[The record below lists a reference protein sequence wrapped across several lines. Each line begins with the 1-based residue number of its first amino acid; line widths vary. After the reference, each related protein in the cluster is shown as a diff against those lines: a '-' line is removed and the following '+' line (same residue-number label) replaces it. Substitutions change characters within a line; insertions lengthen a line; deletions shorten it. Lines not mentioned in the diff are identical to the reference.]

1 MYCLFSCF
9 TIYDCYYIRDLR
21 ICQEKFLNFLNFLTK
36 LFFRGGIM
44 DICVERIVS
53 LIAET
58 KCTNKALAEFV
69 GFPPSLISDW
79 KKGTANSYHK
89 YIVGISEYFG
99 VSADYLLGRT
109 PIRSGSKWDEL
120 IKQYQLCD
128 DDKLELVDRL
138 LGITRNNGDSEMY
151 CTKVEIEEDMSMVIE
166 LISMFEQLTL
176 VGKSRIIAT
185 VADELDKIKTTIK

>member
-1 MYCLFSCF
+1 MCCLFSCF

-21 ICQEKFLNFLNFLTK
+21 ICQEKILNFLNFLTK
-36 LFFRGGIM
+36 LFFRGEIM
-44 DICVERIVS
+44 DICVERIIS
-53 LIAET
+53 LITET
-58 KCTNKALAEFV
+58 KCTNKALADFI
-69 GFPPSLISDW
+69 GIPPSLISDW

-89 YIVGISEYFG
+89 YIAGISEYFG

-128 DDKLELVDRL
+128 ENKLELVDRL
-138 LGITRNNGDSEMY
+138 LGITRDNSDSEMY
-151 CTKVEIEEDMSMVIE
+151 CTKVEFEEDMSMVIE